1 MRAKTSLKVLRPIVG
16 KRPKE
21 PEICWAFLKSAL
33 FALEAQRFGA
43 SNKAEVQDTAMAFQ
57 GVIRR
62 INNKKIEIINETTW
76 QLKQLKNQ

>member
-33 FALEAQRFGA
+33 FALEPQRFGA
-43 SNKAEVQDTAMAFQ
+43 SNKAEV
-57 GVIRR
+57 
-62 INNKKIEIINETTW
+62 
-76 QLKQLKNQ
+76 

>member
-21 PEICWAFLKSAL
+21 PEICWAFLKSTL

-43 SNKAEVQDTAMAFQ
+43 SNKAEV
-57 GVIRR
+57 
-62 INNKKIEIINETTW
+62 
-76 QLKQLKNQ
+76 